1 MLEGSCVRVTNYL
14 LKKNFLRYAICLR
27 YATNNSSSVKML
39 SDERDY
45 NDVIFKMFRSM
56 DLNQED

>member
-14 LKKNFLRYAICLR
+14 LKKNFLR

-56 DLNQED
+56 ALNQED